1 MMPERQLKILRKRLF
16 VVTIIFSVAVIASFV
31 LAVYSFYS
39 AHSAA
44 SHDRLT
50 ICRAQNNSDKALR
63 EVLQLAE
70 KLVRKTHN
78 LPPHERLR
86 SVEFYEKALSFV
98 KTIDCR
104 AVSSK

>member
-50 ICRAQNNSDKALR
+50 ICRAQNNSDKALAR
-63 EVLQLAE
+63 GVAASGEARTEDAQ
-70 KLVRKTHN
+70 
-78 LPPHERLR
+78 
-86 SVEFYEKALSFV
+86 
-98 KTIDCR
+98 
-104 AVSSK
+104 SSSA